1 MTKQNLNEHSMSA
14 QNVRNIRALI
24 VEDSDDM
31 RDLMKLQLEEAG
43 YETLAAADG
52 RAALKHIEN
61 DHEFID
67 LVITDVQMPEVTGHE
82 ILAAVRARRGET
94 PVIVITAFG
103 SVEQAVGMVKA
114 GAFQYLTKPF
124 NKEKLLGLVAK
135 ALESSA
141 PRREQARLRRE
152 LPSTSSRIIGASK
165 QIRELF
171 EQIAKAAR
179 GPSTVLI
186 TGESGTGKEL
196 VARAIHDASGRGGAF
211 VPVNCA
217 AIPAELIESELFG
230 HTDGAFTGAKGSRS
244 GLFEAAD
251 GGTIFLDEIGD
262 LPLPMQPK
270 LLRVLQ
276 DGAARRIGSDRER
289 QVKARV
295 VAATNRD
302 LENEVKT
309 GKFREDL
316 YWRLNV
322 IQLNIPP
329 LRKRPFDIPLL
340 TDHFICRYAE
350 ASGEPQLEVSAEA
363 LALLTAYSW
372 PGNVREL
379 ENVIERAAAMAR
391 GAMLAPDDLPERLRS
406 GDHATSVLSQ
416 ARESQMTLRQLEQT
430 YVADTLRRAG
440 GNKSRAAEMLGL
452 DRKTLYRKLDE
463 CREAG
468 LMDEP

>member
-1 MTKQNLNEHSMSA
+1 
-14 QNVRNIRALI
+14 
-24 VEDSDDM
+24 
-31 RDLMKLQLEEAG
+31 
-43 YETLAAADG
+43 
-52 RAALKHIEN
+52 
-61 DHEFID
+61 
-67 LVITDVQMPEVTGHE
+67 
-82 ILAAVRARRGET
+82 
-94 PVIVITAFG
+94 
-103 SVEQAVGMVKA
+103 
-114 GAFQYLTKPF
+114 
-124 NKEKLLGLVAK
+124 
-135 ALESSA
+135 
-141 PRREQARLRRE
+141 
-152 LPSTSSRIIGASK
+152 
-165 QIRELF
+165 
-171 EQIAKAAR
+171 
-179 GPSTVLI
+179 
-186 TGESGTGKEL
+186 
-196 VARAIHDASGRGGAF
+196 

-230 HTDGAFTGAKGSRS
+230 HAEGAFTGAKGSRP

-302 LENEVKT
+302 LENEVRT

-322 IQLNIPP
+322 IQLNLPP

-340 TDHFICRYAE
+340 TEHFISRYAE
-350 ASGEPQLEVSAEA
+350 VAGEPPLEVSAEA

-391 GAMLAPDDLPERLRS
+391 GATLLPDDLPERLRS
-406 GDHATSVLSQ
+406 GGHATSVLSQ
-416 ARESQMTLRQLEQT
+416 ARENQMTLRQLEQT
-430 YVADTLRRAG
+430 YVAEILRRAG

-452 DRKTLYRKLDE
+452 DRKTLYRKLEE

-468 LMDEP
+468 LLEEP

>member
-1 MTKQNLNEHSMSA
+1 MNTQ
-14 QNVRNIRALI
+14 NIRALI

-31 RDLMKLQLEEAG
+31 RDLMKLLLEEAG
-43 YETLAAADG
+43 YQTLTAADG
-52 RAALKHIEN
+52 REALKYIE
-61 DHEFID
+61 DDREFID

-82 ILAAVRARRGET
+82 ILTAVRARRGET

-103 SVEQAVGMVKA
+103 SVEQAVAMVKS

-124 NKEKLLGLVAK
+124 NKAKLLSLVEK

-141 PRREQARLRRE
+141 PHREQARLRRE
-152 LPSTSSRIIGASK
+152 SPSTPARIIGASK
-165 QIRELF
+165 PMRELF
-171 EQIAKAAR
+171 EQITKVAR
-179 GPSTVLI
+179 SMSTVLV

-217 AIPAELIESELFG
+217 AIPSELIESEFFG
-230 HTDGAFTGAKGSRS
+230 HTGGAFTGAKGARP

-251 GGTIFLDEIGD
+251 GGTIFLDEIGE
-262 LPLPMQPK
+262 LPLMMQPK

-276 DGAARRIGSDRER
+276 DGTVRRIGADHER
-289 QVKARV
+289 SVKVRV
-295 VAATNRD
+295 VVATNRD
-302 LENEVKT
+302 LETEVRE

-322 IQLNIPP
+322 IQLSLPP

-340 TDHFICRYAE
+340 IEHFIARYAE
-350 ASGEPQLEVSAEA
+350 SSGAPPLEVSAEA
-363 LALLTAYSW
+363 LAILTAYSW

-379 ENVIERAAAMAR
+379 ENVIERAVAMTG
-391 GAMLAPDDLPERLRS
+391 GAVLLPDGLPERLRS
-406 GDHATSVLSQ
+406 GNHAASVLNQ

-430 YVADTLRRAG
+430 YVVETMRRAG

-452 DRKTLYRKLDE
+452 DRKTLYRKLEE

-468 LMDEP
+468 LLDEL

>member
-1 MTKQNLNEHSMSA
+1 
-14 QNVRNIRALI
+14 
-24 VEDSDDM
+24 
-31 RDLMKLQLEEAG
+31 
-43 YETLAAADG
+43 
-52 RAALKHIEN
+52 
-61 DHEFID
+61 
-67 LVITDVQMPEVTGHE
+67 
-82 ILAAVRARRGET
+82 
-94 PVIVITAFG
+94 
-103 SVEQAVGMVKA
+103 
-114 GAFQYLTKPF
+114 
-124 NKEKLLGLVAK
+124 
-135 ALESSA
+135 
-141 PRREQARLRRE
+141 LRRE
-152 LPSTSSRIIGASK
+152 LSSTPSRIIGASK
-165 QIRELF
+165 PIRDLF
-171 EQIAKAAR
+171 EQIAKVAR

-186 TGESGTGKEL
+186 AGESGTGKEL
-196 VARAIHDASGRGGAF
+196 VARAVHDSSGRAGAF

-230 HTDGAFTGAKGSRS
+230 HIDGAFTGAKGARP

-302 LENEVKT
+302 LENEVRA

-340 TDHFICRYAE
+340 IEHFISRYAE
-350 ASGEPQLEVSAEA
+350 ASGEPPLEVSAEA

-391 GAMLAPDDLPERLRS
+391 GAALAPDDLPERLRS
-406 GDHATSVLSQ
+406 GGHATSVLSQ

-430 YVADTLRRAG
+430 YVAETLRRAG
-440 GNKSRAAEMLGL
+440 GNKSRAADMLGL
-452 DRKTLYRKLDE
+452 DRKTLYRKLEE

-468 LMDEP
+468 LIDEP

>member
-1 MTKQNLNEHSMSA
+1 MSA
-14 QNVRNIRALI
+14 QNVQNIRALV
-24 VEDSDDM
+24 VEDNDDM
-31 RDLMKLQLEEAG
+31 RDLMELLLEEAG
-43 YETLAAADG
+43 YETLTAADG
-52 RAALKHIEN
+52 CAALERIE
-61 DHEFID
+61 DDREFID
-67 LVITDVQMPEVTGHE
+67 LVITDVQMPGASGDE

-124 NKEKLLGLVAK
+124 SKEKLLGLVAK
-135 ALESSA
+135 ALEHSA

-152 LPSTSSRIIGASK
+152 LPLTPPRIIGASK
-165 QIRELF
+165 PMRELF
-171 EQIAKAAR
+171 EQIALVAR
-179 GPSTVLI
+179 SAGVVLI

-196 VARAIHDASGRGGAF
+196 VARAIHDASGRSGAF

-217 AIPAELIESELFG
+217 AIPAELIESEFFG
-230 HTDGAFTGAKGSRS
+230 HIDGAFTGARGARP

-251 GGTIFLDEIGD
+251 GGTIFLDEISD

-276 DGAARRIGSDRER
+276 DGAVRRIGADRER
-289 QVKARV
+289 RVKVRV
-295 VAATNRD
+295 VTATNRD
-302 LENEVKT
+302 LENEMRT

-322 IQLNIPP
+322 IQLNLPP

-340 TDHFICRYAE
+340 VEHFIARYAE
-350 ASGEPQLEVSAEA
+350 ASDEPPLEVSAEA
-363 LALLTAYSW
+363 LAILTAYSW

-379 ENVIERAAAMAR
+379 ENVIERAAAMTR
-391 GAMLAPDDLPERLRS
+391 GAALLPEDLPERLRF
-406 GDHATSVLSQ
+406 GNHATSVLSQ
-416 ARESQMTLRQLEQT
+416 AREKQMTLRQLEQA
-430 YVADTLRRAG
+430 YVAETLRRAG

-452 DRKTLYRKLDE
+452 DRKTLYRKLEE

-468 LMDEP
+468 LIDDPSTTPTNP

>member
-1 MTKQNLNEHSMSA
+1 MNGQNI
-14 QNVRNIRALI
+14 QNIRALV
-24 VEDSDDM
+24 VEDNDDM
-31 RDLMKLQLEEAG
+31 RDLINLLLEEAG

-61 DHEFID
+61 DRESID
-67 LVITDVQMPEVTGHE
+67 LVITDVQLPEVSGHE

-135 ALESSA
+135 ALEHSA

-152 LPSTSSRIIGASK
+152 LLSTPPRIIGASK
-165 QIRELF
+165 PMRELF
-171 EQIAKAAR
+171 EQIALVAR
-179 GPSTVLI
+179 SAGVVLI

-196 VARAIHDASGRGGAF
+196 VARAIHDASGRSGAF

-217 AIPAELIESELFG
+217 AIPAELIESEFFG
-230 HTDGAFTGAKGSRS
+230 HTDGAFTGAKGARP
-244 GLFEAAD
+244 GLFESAD
-251 GGTIFLDEIGD
+251 GGTILLDEISD
-262 LPLPMQPK
+262 LPLSMQPK

-276 DGAARRIGSDRER
+276 DGAARRIGADRER

-302 LENEVKT
+302 LESEVQA

-322 IQLNIPP
+322 IQLSLPP

-340 TDHFICRYAE
+340 IEHFISRYAE
-350 ASGEPQLEVSAEA
+350 ASGESPLEVSAEA

-391 GAMLAPDDLPERLRS
+391 GATLTPDDLPARLRP
-406 GDHATSVLSQ
+406 GNQAPSVLSQ
-416 ARESQMTLRQLEQT
+416 ARENQMTLRQLEQT
-430 YVADTLRRAG
+430 YVAETLRRAG

-452 DRKTLYRKLDE
+452 DRKTLYRKLEE
-463 CREAG
+463 CRDAG
-468 LMDEP
+468 LID

>member
-1 MTKQNLNEHSMSA
+1 MNTK
-14 QNVRNIRALI
+14 NIRALI
-24 VEDSDDM
+24 VEDNDDM
-31 RDLMKLQLEEAG
+31 RDLIKLLLEEAG

-52 RAALKHIEN
+52 REALKYIEN
-61 DHEFID
+61 DREFID

-82 ILAAVRARRGET
+82 ILAALRERRGET

-103 SVEQAVGMVKA
+103 SVEQAVAMVKS

-124 NKEKLLGLVAK
+124 NKATLLSLVEK

-141 PRREQARLRRE
+141 AHREQARLRRE
-152 LPSTSSRIIGASK
+152 LPATPARIIGASK
-165 QIRELF
+165 PMRELF
-171 EQIAKAAR
+171 EEITRAAR
-179 GPSTVLI
+179 SMSTVII

-196 VARAIHDASGRGGAF
+196 VARAIHDASGRAGAF

-217 AIPAELIESELFG
+217 AIPTELIESEFFG
-230 HTDGAFTGAKGSRS
+230 HTGGAFTGAKGARP

-251 GGTIFLDEIGD
+251 GGTIFLDEIGE
-262 LPLPMQPK
+262 LPLAMQPK

-276 DGAARRIGSDRER
+276 EGTVRRIGADSER
-289 QVKARV
+289 AVKVRV
-295 VAATNRD
+295 VVATNRD
-302 LENEVKT
+302 LETEVRE

-322 IQLNIPP
+322 IQLSLPP

-340 TDHFICRYAE
+340 IEHFVTGYAE
-350 ASGEPQLEVSAEA
+350 VAGAPLIEVSPET
-363 LALLTAYSW
+363 LAILTAYAW

-379 ENVIERAAAMAR
+379 ENVIERAVAMTN
-391 GAMLAPDDLPERLRS
+391 GAVMQPDDLPERLR
-406 GDHATSVLSQ
+406 DDNHVASVLNQ
-416 ARESQMTLRQLEQT
+416 ARENQMTLRQLELA
-430 YVADTLRRAG
+430 YAAETLRRAG

-452 DRKTLYRKLDE
+452 DRKTLYRKLDA

-468 LMDEP
+468 LLEDK

>member
-1 MTKQNLNEHSMSA
+1 
-14 QNVRNIRALI
+14 
-24 VEDSDDM
+24 
-31 RDLMKLQLEEAG
+31 
-43 YETLAAADG
+43 
-52 RAALKHIEN
+52 
-61 DHEFID
+61 
-67 LVITDVQMPEVTGHE
+67 
-82 ILAAVRARRGET
+82 
-94 PVIVITAFG
+94 VIVITAFG

-114 GAFQYLTKPF
+114 GAFQYLAKPF

-135 ALESSA
+135 ALEHSA

-152 LPSTSSRIIGASK
+152 SPLSSSCIIGASK
-165 QIRELF
+165 PIRDLF
-171 EQIAKAAR
+171 EQIALVAR
-179 GPSTVLI
+179 RAGAVLI

-196 VARAIHDASGRGGAF
+196 FARAVHDASGRDGAF

-230 HTDGAFTGAKGSRS
+230 HTDGAFTGAKGARS
-244 GLFEAAD
+244 GLFESAD

-276 DGAARRIGSDRER
+276 DGATRRVGSDRER
-289 QVKARV
+289 RVKTRV

-302 LENEVKT
+302 LESDVRA

-322 IQLNIPP
+322 IQLNLPP

-340 TDHFICRYAE
+340 IEHFVTRYAE
-350 ASGEPQLEVSAEA
+350 ASGEQPLEVSAEA

-379 ENVIERAAAMAR
+379 ENVIERAVAMAR
-391 GAMLAPDDLPERLRS
+391 GAALLPEDLPERLRS
-406 GDHATSVLSQ
+406 GAHATSVLSQ
-416 ARESQMTLRQLEQT
+416 ARETQMTLRQLEQT
-430 YVADTLRRAG
+430 YVAETLRRAG

-452 DRKTLYRKLDE
+452 DRKTLYRKIEE

-468 LMDEP
+468 LIDES

>member
-1 MTKQNLNEHSMSA
+1 MSA
-14 QNVRNIRALI
+14 QNIQVLI

-31 RDLMKLQLEEAG
+31 RDLMQLLLVESG
-43 YETLAAADG
+43 YGTLTAADG
-52 RAALKHIEN
+52 REALKYIEDEN
-61 DHEFID
+61 EFID

-124 NKEKLLGLVAK
+124 NKEKLLGLAAK

-165 QIRELF
+165 PIRELF

-230 HTDGAFTGAKGSRS
+230 HTDGAFTGARGSRP

-251 GGTIFLDEIGD
+251 GG
-262 LPLPMQPK
+262 
-270 LLRVLQ
+270 
-276 DGAARRIGSDRER
+276 
-289 QVKARV
+289 
-295 VAATNRD
+295 
-302 LENEVKT
+302 
-309 GKFREDL
+309 
-316 YWRLNV
+316 
-322 IQLNIPP
+322 
-329 LRKRPFDIPLL
+329 
-340 TDHFICRYAE
+340 
-350 ASGEPQLEVSAEA
+350 
-363 LALLTAYSW
+363 
-372 PGNVREL
+372 
-379 ENVIERAAAMAR
+379 
-391 GAMLAPDDLPERLRS
+391 
-406 GDHATSVLSQ
+406 
-416 ARESQMTLRQLEQT
+416 
-430 YVADTLRRAG
+430 
-440 GNKSRAAEMLGL
+440 
-452 DRKTLYRKLDE
+452 
-463 CREAG
+463 
-468 LMDEP
+468 

>member
-1 MTKQNLNEHSMSA
+1 MSA

-31 RDLMKLQLEEAG
+31 RDLMKLQLEEVG

-52 RAALKHIEN
+52 RAALKYIEN
-61 DHEFID
+61 DHEVID

-114 GAFQYLTKPF
+114 GAFQYMTKPF

-135 ALESSA
+135 ALEHSA

-152 LPSTSSRIIGASK
+152 LSSTPSRIIGASK
-165 QIRELF
+165 PIRDLF

-186 TGESGTGKEL
+186 AGESGTGKEL

-230 HTDGAFTGAKGSRS
+230 HIDGAFTGSKGARP

-276 DGAARRIGSDRER
+276 DGASRRVGSDRER

-302 LENEVKT
+302 LENEVRA

-340 TDHFICRYAE
+340 IENFISRYAE
-350 ASGEPQLEVSAEA
+350 ASGEPALEVSAEA

-391 GAMLAPDDLPERLRS
+391 GASLAPDDLPERLRS
-406 GDHATSVLSQ
+406 GGHATSVLSQ

-430 YVADTLRRAG
+430 YVAETLRRAG

-452 DRKTLYRKLDE
+452 DRKTLYRKLEE

-468 LMDEP
+468 LIDDPG